1 MISLYTKHLF
11 LLLWLCCC
19 GLPQVLL
26 AETSVESKATSYT
39 LEVSTSLASSTLDFA
54 IAAAE
59 DFCTDPTDIA
69 TCSVNIP
76 GNPNEL
82 TIAAG
87 QAVLLALTVTN
98 TGPEDLV
105 FATIEDSQFGI
116 LRDAPTI
123 ISAGGSLSFR
133 FLVAAPTIPRVYDI
147 NLTFTGEDASGNR
160 VVLTNNYTITV
171 PEPEAIS
178 DLAIA
183 EAEDFCTDPTD
194 ITTCS
199 VNIPGNPNELTV
211 NVGQPILLNLDITN
225 TGIGSILTATVEDSQ
240 SGTLRDGPINIP
252 AGIGISFRFLV
263 NAPTTPGT
271 YNIDLTFTGTDGF
284 NNTVVLTETYTLT
297 VFELAVSL
305 NTGIVAANDV
315 CTDPDEITTCSVGIP
330 GSPNTLTLG
339 PGEPIYF
346 EFDVINTGSEPII
359 FSTIEDTQYGVIRS
373 GSTFIGPGVNV
384 TFRSLQ
390 TAPFLAGT
398 YNIEVT
404 YTGRDALANEVIVTD
419 SYTIIV
425 PEPMASISPAVAFAD

>member
-1 MISLYTKHLF
+1 MKSILPQVS
-11 LLLWLCCC
+11 LLLLFFCCC
-19 GLPQVLL
+19 GLPQLLL
-26 AETSVESKATSYT
+26 AERSVESISTSYAP
-39 LEVSTSLASSTLDFA
+39 EVGASLASGTLDFA

-59 DFCTDPTDIA
+59 DFCTDPADLA

-76 GNPNEL
+76 GSPNEL

-87 QAVLLALTVTN
+87 QPVLLVLTVTN
-98 TGPEDLV
+98 TGPDDLV

-123 ISAGGSLSFR
+123 IPAGAGLSFR
-133 FLVAAPTIPRVYDI
+133 FLETAPTIPRVYSID
-147 NLTFTGEDASGNR
+147 LTFTGEDASGNR
-160 VVLTNNYTITV
+160 VVLTENYTITV
-171 PEPEAIS
+171 PQPAAIS

-211 NVGQPILLNLDITN
+211 NVGQPVLLNLDITN

-240 SGTLRDGPINIP
+240 SGILNNGPINIP
-252 AGIGISFRFLV
+252 AGGGISFRFLV
-263 NAPTTPGT
+263 NAPATPGT

-284 NNTVVLTETYTLT
+284 NNTVVLTESYTLT
-297 VFELAVSL
+297 VFELAVTL
-305 NTGIVAANDV
+305 NTGIIAANDV
-315 CTDPDEITTCSVGIP
+315 CTDPDEITTCSAGIP
-330 GSPNTLTLG
+330 GSPNTVTLG
-339 PGEPIYF
+339 PGEPVYL

-390 TAPFLAGT
+390 TAPFLPGT
-398 YNIEVT
+398 YNIE
-404 YTGRDALANEVIVTD
+404 
-419 SYTIIV
+419 
-425 PEPMASISPAVAFAD
+425 